1 MDRKEIEEKVK
12 EILAKELN
20 IKKENITPEKRLIE
34 DLGMDS
40 FKAIEVVFALR
51 DEFGFDI
58 PQEEMKNLIIVKDI
72 INYISKRKKG

>member
-1 MDRKEIEEKVK
+1 MDRKEIEDKVK

-40 FKAIEVVFALR
+40 FKAIEIIFEIE
-51 DEFGFDI
+51 DSFGKRIKDSEI
-58 PQEEMKNLIIVKDI
+58 KDI
-72 INYISKRKKG
+72 KTVRDIIQRLEDSRS

>member
-1 MDRKEIEEKVK
+1 MDKKEVEEKVK

-40 FKAIEVVFALR
+40 FKAIEIIFEIE
-51 DEFGFDI
+51 DSFGKRIKDSEI
-58 PQEEMKNLIIVKDI
+58 KNIKTVRDI
-72 INYISKRKKG
+72 IQRLEDS